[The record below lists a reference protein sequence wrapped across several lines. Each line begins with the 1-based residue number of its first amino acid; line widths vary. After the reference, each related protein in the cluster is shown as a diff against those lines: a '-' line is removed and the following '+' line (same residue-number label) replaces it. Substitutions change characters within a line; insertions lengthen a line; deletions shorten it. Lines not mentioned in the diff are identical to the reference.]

1 VRRRVLRPM
10 KRTALNLILAGLVV
24 AGCSR
29 GGGGQPSA
37 SPTGGDIVHPVG
49 NALILSVANSG
60 GFVAPDFLL
69 GALPSFVL
77 TGDGRVL
84 VPAAVAAV
92 FPGPILPSLM
102 ERQLTEEGIQA
113 VLAAV
118 AETGLFKSDL
128 DLRGAN
134 AMVADAADTVFTLHA
149 DGREVT
155 VSVYALG
162 FLEGTNPPPGM
173 PGNEVLAHRALSLLQ
188 QRLSGL
194 EQWLP
199 ADAWADTGWKP
210 YQPEALRLYVRNAD
224 AEPPDGSGVPAQPP
238 RPWPTNDDP
247 ATFGQASSGDL
258 RCGVVSGADGA
269 TWLAELRQSNQLTR
283 WTAREHRYSVI
294 PRPLLPYEGDACPAP
309 VG

>member
-1 VRRRVLRPM
+1 M
-10 KRTALNLILAGLVV
+10 KRTAIILVLACLAL

-29 GGGGQPSA
+29 GGGGGQPSA
-37 SPTGGDIVHPVG
+37 SPAPGGDIAHPAG
-49 NALILSVANSG
+49 DALVLSVANSG

-69 GALPSFVL
+69 GALPSFAL

-84 VPAAVAAV
+84 VPGAQIAI
-92 FPGPILPSLM
+92 FPGPMLPSIQ
-102 ERQLTEEGIQA
+102 ERRLTEAGIQA

-118 AETGLFKSDL
+118 AETGLFKADL

-134 AMVADAADTVFTLHA
+134 AMVADAADTIFTLHA

-162 FLEGTNPPPGM
+162 FLDGANPPQGM
-173 PGNEVLAHRALSLLQ
+173 SGNEVLAHRALSVLQ

-210 YQPEALRLYVRNAD
+210 YEPDAFRLYVRNAD
-224 AEPPDGSGVPAQPP
+224 AEPPDGSGLPP
-238 RPWPTNDDP
+238 QAPRRWPTSADP
-247 ATFGQASSGDL
+247 ATFGEASSGDL
-258 RCGVVSGADGA
+258 RCGVVTGADGA

-283 WTAREHRYSVI
+283 WAAGEHRYSII
-294 PRPLLPYEGDACPAP
+294 PRPLLPYEVDSCPAP
-309 VG
+309 LPAA

>member
-1 VRRRVLRPM
+1 M
-10 KRTALNLILAGLVV
+10 KKQTTLSLLLAGLVL

-29 GGGGQPSA
+29 GGGGQPSG
-37 SPTGGDIVHPVG
+37 SPSGGDDIVHPAG
-49 NALILSVANSG
+49 DALILSVANSG

-77 TGDGRVL
+77 TGEGRVL

-92 FPGPILPSLM
+92 FPGPMLPSIM
-102 ERQLTEEGIQA
+102 ERRLTEKGIQA
-113 VLAAV
+113 VLGAV
-118 AETGLFKSDL
+118 AETGLFRSDL
-128 DLRGAN
+128 DLHGAN

-162 FLEGTNPPPGM
+162 FLEGTNPPAGM

-210 YQPEALRLYVRNAD
+210 YQPKAFRLYVRNAD
-224 AEPPDGSGVPAQPP
+224 AEPPDGSGLPP
-238 RPWPTNDDP
+238 QAPRAWPTSDDP
-247 ATFGQASSGDL
+247 ATFGQVSSGDL
-258 RCGVVSGADGA
+258 RCGVVSGAGA
-269 TWLAELRQSNQLTR
+269 ETWLAELRQSNQLTR
-283 WTAREHRYSVI
+283 WTAGQHRYSII
-294 PRPLLPYEGDACPAP
+294 PRPLLPYEGDTCPP
-309 VG
+309 PLG

>member
-1 VRRRVLRPM
+1 M
-10 KRTALNLILAGLVV
+10 KRTAFSLILAGLVL

-29 GGGGQPSA
+29 GGGGQPSG
-37 SPTGGDIVHPVG
+37 SPSGGDDIVHPAG
-49 NALILSVANSG
+49 DALILSVANSG

-84 VPAAVAAV
+84 VPGAQAAI
-92 FPGPILPSLM
+92 FPGPMLPSIM
-102 ERQLTEEGIQA
+102 ERRLTEAGIQA

-118 AETGLFKSDL
+118 AGTGLFTSDL

-188 QRLSGL
+188 ERLSGL

-199 ADAWADTGWKP
+199 ADAWADAGWKP
-210 YQPEALRLYVRNAD
+210 YQPEAFRLYVRNAD
-224 AEPPDGSGVPAQPP
+224 AEPPDGSGLPPQAP
-238 RPWPTNDDP
+238 RPWPTSDDP
-247 ATFGQASSGDL
+247 ATFGHASSGDL
-258 RCGVVSGADGA
+258 RCGVVSGADCA
-269 TWLAELRQSNQLTR
+269 TWLDELGRSNQLTR
-283 WTAREHRYSVI
+283 WTAGEHRYSII
-294 PRPLLPYEGDACPAP
+294 PRPLLPYEGDTCPAP
-309 VG
+309 MG

>member
-1 VRRRVLRPM
+1 M
-10 KRTALNLILAGLVV
+10 KRNAATTLILAGLLL
-24 AGCSR
+24 AACSA
-29 GGGGQPSA
+29 GGGRDPSA
-37 SPTGGDIVHPVG
+37 SPAPSGDIAHPTG
-49 NALILSVANSG
+49 NELILSVANSG

-84 VPAAVAAV
+84 VPGAQAEI
-92 FPGPILPSLM
+92 FPGPALPIILQ
-102 ERQLTEEGIQA
+102 RQLTEAGIQA

-118 AETGLFKSDL
+118 AETGLFKADL

-162 FLEGTNPPPGM
+162 FLDATNPPPGM
-173 PGNEVLAHRALSLLQ
+173 SGNEVLAHRALSVLQ
-188 QRLSGL
+188 QRLLGL

-210 YQPEALRLYVRNAD
+210 YQPDAFRLYVRNAD
-224 AEPPDGSGVPAQPP
+224 AEPPDAGSGLPP
-238 RPWPTNDDP
+238 QAPQPWPTAGDP
-247 ATFGQASSGDL
+247 ASFGAASSGDL
-258 RCGVVSGADGA
+258 RCGVVDGADGA
-269 TWLAELRQSNQLTR
+269 TWLAELRKSNQLTR
-283 WTAREHRYSVI
+283 WTSGAHRYSII
-294 PRPLLPYEGDACPAP
+294 PRPLLPYEEHSCPPPLP